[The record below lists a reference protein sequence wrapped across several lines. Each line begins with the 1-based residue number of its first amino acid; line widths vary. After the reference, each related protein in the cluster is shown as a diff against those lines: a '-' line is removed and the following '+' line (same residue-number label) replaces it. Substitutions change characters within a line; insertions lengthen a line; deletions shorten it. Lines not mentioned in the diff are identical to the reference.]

1 MYKLMQNFLG
11 IKSFCSVQTNQPVID
26 PIRKINVRNKAFSIT
41 NSDFSTLYKNI
52 PRNKLKNMMW
62 EPISVCVNGGE
73 KKFIDVTKFDA
84 TLIDDKFKTAF
95 DKASLKLAINFL
107 LGYCFFFHFDNL

>member
-52 PRNKLKNMMW
+52 PRNKLKNTMW
-62 EPISVCVNGGE
+62 EPISVCVNGGK
-73 KKFIDVTKFDA
+73 KKFGVTKFGA
-84 TLIDDKFKTAF
+84 TLTDNKFKTAF
-95 DKASLKLAINFL
+95 DKASLKLATNFL
-107 LGYCFFFHFDNL
+107 LGYCIF